1 MINSSCSF
9 SVSCSSDN
17 KELNSNPAFILPG
30 YSHQESRS
38 NGCLNGYL
46 CPSPGFPYTRRC
58 RLTNS
63 SPVPLTFQLRMSDDG
78 TQPAVDSVDQIRRDT
93 DPAWRKGIHFYVEPR
108 EFTMNP
114 SQGTI
119 LPQGHQDIEVTLCSN
134 TVMEFYQRML
144 VDLEGIGKG
153 VATLIITARCL
164 VLELQLSPQVLL
176 YDECHLKV
184 PYDRKILIRNPKHL
198 PGCDRLIPQ
207 KRKED
212 SAMLYSSPKPC
223 GIVQPQSTAEIPV
236 VGAVQA
242 LGTHRTNVVIGVFG
256 DERNPLKGAEAAGS
270 KA

>member
-1 MINSSCSF
+1 MAVISPF
-9 SVSCSSDN
+9 VG
-17 KELNSNPAFILPG
+17 ILPPG
-30 YSHQESRS
+30 SCP

-134 TVMEFYQRML
+134 TVMEFYRRML

-153 VATLIITARCL
+153 VATLILTARNARRTLLCSTPAPSPVGL
-164 VLELQLSPQVLL
+164 CSPRAQQRSQLWWKCRPWA
-176 YDECHLKV
+176 
-184 PYDRKILIRNPKHL
+184 LIAPTL
-198 PGCDRLIPQ
+198 S
-207 KRKED
+207 
-212 SAMLYSSPKPC
+212 SACSGMR
-223 GIVQPQSTAEIPV
+223 E
-236 VGAVQA
+236 
-242 LGTHRTNVVIGVFG
+242 THW
-256 DERNPLKGAEAAGS
+256 
-270 KA
+270 